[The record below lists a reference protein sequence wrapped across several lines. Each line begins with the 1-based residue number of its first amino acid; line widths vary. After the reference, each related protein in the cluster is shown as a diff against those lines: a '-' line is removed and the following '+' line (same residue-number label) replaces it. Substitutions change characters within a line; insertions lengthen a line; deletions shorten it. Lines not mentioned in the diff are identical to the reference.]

1 MKKLLIVFCIL
12 MMCGCS
18 TVTKKYDGEIN
29 VLNWSSYI
37 PSEVIDDFEEEYNI
51 KVNYG
56 TYSSNE

>member
-1 MKKLLIVFCIL
+1 MKKYIMLLMILILFTGCNNKDNKQIV
-12 MMCGCS
+12 
-18 TVTKKYDGEIN
+18 N

-37 PSEVIDDFEEEYNI
+37 PDEVIDDFEKEYNI